1 MTASDMNTTDR
12 RDPAEIEREIRSTQ
26 AEMSRTVDKIGDQL
40 TPRNLIN
47 GLLDK
52 ADEKGIDAQYVVDG
66 ARRNPLALAMIA
78 LGGIWLV
85 SDSDAKAPSIKMPN
99 FGKGASGAKSSESP
113 AWDDHHRGYI
123 EHMSRIERQPEED
136 DISFRRRR
144 DLARSNY
151 LMVEQRH
158 DEDEG
163 GWRQRLDDATEALRQ
178 RRHDFMDKAGSFGS
192 SARDSAG
199 SMAGKTGDFYQS
211 SPLVGGIV
219 AALAGALA
227 GAAAPVTRTEEE
239 QLGKLGASALDAAT
253 EKAHQLGDIAR
264 EKKDQL
270 VEKADQSLKPGET
283 AGQESGQSGE
293 GGQSDQSNE
302 QMSTRQPTP
311 AF

>member
-1 MTASDMNTTDR
+1 MTASDMNTTDQR
-12 RDPAEIEREIRSTQ
+12 NPAEIEREIRSTQ
-26 AEMSRTVDKIGDQL
+26 AEMSRTVDQIGDQL

-52 ADEKGIDAQYVVDG
+52 ADQKGIDAQYLVDG

-85 SDSDAKAPSIKMPN
+85 SDSDAKAPSLKMPS
-99 FGKGASGAKSSESP
+99 FGGGSNDRGSSSKSSTGAS

-123 EHMSRIERQPEED
+123 EHMSRVERQPEED
-136 DISFRRRR
+136 DMSYRRRR

-151 LMVEQRH
+151 LMIEQRH

-163 GWRQRLDDATEALRQ
+163 GWRQRLDEATEALRQ
-178 RRHDFMDKAGSFGS
+178 RRHDFMEKAGSIGS

-199 SMAGKTGDFYQS
+199 SMAGKTGDLYQS

-219 AALAGALA
+219 AALVGALA

-239 QLGKLGASALDAAT
+239 QLGKLGADALDAAT
-253 EKAHQLGDIAR
+253 EKAHQLGDLAR

-270 VEKADQSLKPGET
+270 VEKADESLKPAGN
-283 AGQESGQSGE
+283 AGQDS

-302 QMSTRQPTP
+302 QMTARQPTP

>member
-1 MTASDMNTTDR
+1 MTASDTNHTDR
-12 RDPAEIEREIRSTQ
+12 RDPAEIEREIRDTQ

-52 ADEKGIDAQYVVDG
+52 ADEKGIDAQYLVDG

-85 SDSDAKAPSIKMPN
+85 SDSDAKAPSLKMPS
-99 FGKGASGAKSSESP
+99 FGGGSSANKNASST
-113 AWDDHHRGYI
+113 AWDAHHRGYV
-123 EHMSRIERQPEED
+123 EHMSRIERLPEED
-136 DISFRRRR
+136 EAAYRRRR

-151 LMVEQRH
+151 LMIEQRH

-163 GWRQRLDDATEALRQ
+163 GFRQRLDEATEALRQ
-178 RRHDFMDKAGSFGS
+178 RRHDLMEKASSWGN
-192 SARDSAG
+192 SAREGAG
-199 SMAGKTGDFYQS
+199 SMAGKTGELYQS
-211 SPLVGGIV
+211 TPLVGGVI
-219 AALAGALA
+219 AALVGALA

-239 QLGKLGASALDAAT
+239 QLGAMGAKALDAAT
-253 EKAHQLGDIAR
+253 DKAHQLGDLAR

-270 VEKADQSLKPGET
+270 VEKADRSLEPREASG
-283 AGQESGQSGE
+283 GGSGQH
-293 GGQSDQSNE
+293 SDQSNE
-302 QMSTRQPTP
+302 QATPRQPTP